1 MEILVSTDFMER
13 TVKMEI
19 QALRVFRAIRENLVC
34 RELLALQEL
43 MVRMAHRELVDRRE
57 VQDHLARLVPLVLI
71 DYFKSS
77 NFFLFKSSNFFFLIS
92 PFQCVLIFA
101 GEPGLNGLP
110 GSSGSPGQPGTPGV
124 PGGR

>member
-19 QALRVFRAIRENLVC
+19 QALRVFRAIRENLVF

-43 MVRMAHRELVDRRE
+43 MVRMAHQELVDRRE

-71 DYFKSS
+71 DHFNSS
-77 NFFLFKSSNFFFLIS
+77 NFLLIS

-101 GEPGLNGLP
+101 GEPGLNGP
-110 GSSGSPGQPGTPGV
+110 SGSSGSPGSPGSPGV

>member
-19 QALRVFRAIRENLVC
+19 QALRVFRAIRENLVF
-34 RELLALQEL
+34 RELLALLEL
-43 MVRMAHRELVDRRE
+43 MVRMAHQELVDRRE
-57 VQDHLARLVPLVLI
+57 VQDHLARLVPLVII

-77 NFFLFKSSNFFFLIS
+77 NFFLNVSFSICFN
-92 PFQCVLIFA
+92 FA
-101 GEPGLNGLP
+101 GQPGLNGLH
-110 GSSGSPGQPGTPGV
+110 GSSGSPGSPGTPGI